1 MSEGGLYAFQIR
13 AREILEDETGF
24 GDEVTTNVTLVITD
38 VDDRIP
44 TFNRNNYTVAVPEDV
59 GELALYLLWLFLSIT
74 RITIQLSYYWDYMLV
89 WLEVMTL

>member
-59 GELALYLLWLFLSIT
+59 GELARASRAGEHLCVTSYIEDNYPTALLLGL
-74 RITIQLSYYWDYMLV
+74 
-89 WLEVMTL
+89 